1 MTFSDSNILLRPVSS
16 QDTEQLVSLWNRVFG
31 DPPALIERFLSLLPE
46 MGCGSVAERDS
57 RILGSAYLIHGFELL
72 VPGEASIRCG
82 YLYAVA
88 VDEDSRGKGLGR
100 ELSRAAV
107 SYGKENGVELICT
120 LPAEESLYRWYEE
133 ILSLRYHSFRTTFTC
148 LELPQALSLS
158 AEEYLDEREALLRGL
173 PHVVPNVAAVTFQQ
187 ALCEAYG
194 GGLFRFE
201 NGIFCAYQEEDHF
214 VVPELLLL
222 DRTQPVP
229 TAFSPAA
236 GPYLCSDIPFP
247 DGFVWNLTFD

>member
-1 MTFSDSNILLRPVSS
+1 M
-16 QDTEQLVSLWNRVFG
+16 
-31 DPPALIERFLSLLPE
+31 
-46 MGCGSVAERDS
+46 
-57 RILGSAYLIHGFELL
+57 
-72 VPGEASIRCG
+72 
-82 YLYAVA
+82 
-88 VDEDSRGKGLGR
+88 
-100 ELSRAAV
+100 
-107 SYGKENGVELICT
+107 
-120 LPAEESLYRWYEE
+120 
-133 ILSLRYHSFRTTFTC
+133 
-148 LELPQALSLS
+148 
-158 AEEYLDEREALLRGL
+158 
-173 PHVVPNVAAVTFQQ
+173 VPNAAAITFQQ

-214 VVPELLLL
+214 VVPEPLLL